1 MDGGRRVLFAQPDAV
16 YTTNDDFPEARI
28 VSVSPGFF
36 ETFGVHLIDGRAP
49 VDTDI
54 AGSEPIAVVN
64 SSFARKYFQGENPLY
79 RRIRLGGIDSREPWL
94 TIVGVTP
101 DLWTSSRVSTDRA
114 RVFVPLAQT
123 AIGDPEVKL
132 GRWDLR
138 FMVVAI
144 KTIGDP
150 LGHVTSLRSGVAAVD
165 SDIPVYGIQTM
176 DRAIAL
182 RTGRFR
188 LYARYYIA
196 FGLAALFLGM
206 MGLYGVIS
214 FTVSRRTRELGI
226 KIALGAE
233 PRRVVSSVLWR
244 GLGQIGLGVVIG
256 SVVAFWLVQGMRQV
270 LFHVELWDLTV
281 MISTVALLV
290 TTGAAAC
297 LVPAMRAS
305 RIEPVEALRAD

>member
-1 MDGGRRVLFAQPDAV
+1 M
-16 YTTNDDFPEARI
+16 
-28 VSVSPGFF
+28 
-36 ETFGVHLIDGRAP
+36 
-49 VDTDI
+49 
-54 AGSEPIAVVN
+54 
-64 SSFARKYFQGENPLY
+64 
-79 RRIRLGGIDSREPWL
+79 

-101 DLWTSSRVSTDRA
+101 DLWTSSRASMDRA

-123 AIGDPEVKL
+123 ALGEPDVKL

-138 FMVVAI
+138 FMVIAI
-144 KTIGDP
+144 KTTGDP
-150 LGHVTSLRSGVAAVD
+150 LGHINALRGAVAAVD
-165 SDIPVYGIQTM
+165 NDIPVYRIQTL

-188 LYARYYIA
+188 LYARYYVA

-233 PRRVVSSVLWR
+233 PRRVVASVFWR
-244 GLGQIGLGVVIG
+244 GLGQIGVGVVIG
-256 SVVAFWLVQGMRQV
+256 SLVAFWLVQGMRQV
-270 LFHVELWDLTV
+270 LFQVELWDPTV

-290 TTGAAAC
+290 ATGAAAC

-305 RIEPVEALRAD
+305 QIEPVEALRAD